1 MEEGKIKNTITR
13 SFELQDYKIE
23 GAELSGFWA
32 DLTSKEELIVEVN
45 YSPENKKT
53 FSPEETR
60 NSCPKNPQKCDSFEA
75 QLPENIKCE
84 VTFKNFGEKIT
95 KAASLILNWNPGN
108 WKNLRL
114 LTVFTLNITFNLIK
128 SQSEKCCYLL

>member
-32 DLTSKEELIVEVN
+32 DLLSKEELTVEVN
-45 YSPENKKT
+45 YRSENKKN
-53 FSPEETR
+53 FSLEEIETLIR
-60 NSCPKNPQKCDSFEA
+60 KICGKCGSFEA

-84 VTFKNFGEKIT
+84 VTFKNFGEKVYKT
-95 KAASLILNWNPGN
+95 DQSDFKPEP
-108 WKNLRL
+108 REMDE
-114 LTVFTLNITFNLIK
+114 IK
-128 SQSEKCCYLL
+128 VAYRFYVAYNV

>member
-13 SFELQDYKIE
+13 SFELQDYRIE
-23 GAELSGFWA
+23 GTELSGFWA

-53 FSPEETR
+53 FSPPEIEKLVLKIR
-60 NSCPKNPQKCDSFEA
+60 NKCDSFEA

-84 VTFKNFGEKIT
+84 LTFKNFGEKIYRT
-95 KAASLILNWNPGN
+95 DQPDFELEPRELEELQVAYRFYVEYYI
-108 WKNLRL
+108 
-114 LTVFTLNITFNLIK
+114 
-128 SQSEKCCYLL
+128 